1 MLLSSESC
9 AVQRLFIRYATE
21 AGWSYLSPEKALNLR
36 RGATMTG
43 KVRVPLNASIV

>member
-1 MLLSSESC
+1 MPLGGERS
-9 AVQRLFIRYATE
+9 AVQNPFLRYATE
-21 AGWSYLSPEKALNLR
+21 AGWSYLSPEEALNLR